1 MEDDF
6 DMEDSNPFAV
16 PGLGT
21 PEDRV
26 RYTGQLT
33 QLFDAQK
40 AYAANQAAQYK
51 AAEES
56 IRQRRYGA
64 PTTSEQLAALSQALI
79 APRKM
84 RGFAGTLQNVLPAL
98 TQPAELRRRAEEQRA
113 EDLMKLQQQQS
124 MAAST
129 AQMQALENQLKYG
142 RPLLNQRAPQ
152 TTYDPFT
159 GSVIDKAAGTATP
172 VTRVPSKQSVAI
184 AFSALREYISN
195 PNVTPAQKREQVTA
209 LARELSMP
217 PDQVMRQLGVQM

>member
-6 DMEDSNPFAV
+6 GMEDNNPFAV

-40 AYAANQAAQYK
+40 AHAANQAAQYK

-64 PTTSEQLAALSQALI
+64 PTTSEQLAALSQALL
-79 APRKM
+79 APRRM
-84 RGFAGTLQNVLPAL
+84 RGLAGTLQNVLPAL
-98 TQPAELRRRAEEQRA
+98 TQPAELQRRAEEQRA
-113 EDLMKLQQQQS
+113 EDLMKLQQQQG

-152 TTYDPFT
+152 RDRVQLSSTDRPVNLETGRQITT
-159 GSVIDKAAGTATP
+159 
-172 VTRVPSKQSVAI
+172 PSSQ
-184 AFSALREYISN
+184 ALRTTLAQLRN
-195 PNVTPAQKREQVTA
+195 PNESEEVKQQTRLLFLERYGAPVEQF
-209 LARELSMP
+209 
-217 PDQVMRQLGVQM
+217 LGE

>member
-6 DMEDSNPFAV
+6 GMEDSNPFAV

-40 AYAANQAAQYK
+40 AAAASQAAQYK

-79 APRKM
+79 APRRM
-84 RGFAGTLQNVLPAL
+84 RGLAGTLQNVLPAL

-113 EDLMKLQQQQS
+113 EDLMKLQQQQG

-152 TTYDPFT
+152 RDRVQMSPTSGRAMNLDTGQEIISPPQEALDITMAQLNDP
-159 GSVIDKAAGTATP
+159 
-172 VTRVPSKQSVAI
+172 RVPESVKRETRQR
-184 AFSALREYISN
+184 FFREYGATIEN
-195 PNVTPAQKREQVTA
+195 FVRY
-209 LARELSMP
+209 
-217 PDQVMRQLGVQM
+217 

>member
-6 DMEDSNPFAV
+6 GMEDSNNPFAV

-40 AYAANQAAQYK
+40 AHAANQAAQYK

-84 RGFAGTLQNVLPAL
+84 RGLAGTLQNVLPAL

-113 EDLMKLQQQQS
+113 EDLMKLQQQQG

-152 TTYDPFT
+152 RDRVQMSPTSGRAMNLDTGQEIINPPQEALDITMAQLNDP
-159 GSVIDKAAGTATP
+159 
-172 VTRVPSKQSVAI
+172 RVPESLKRETRQR
-184 AFSALREYISN
+184 FFREYGATIEN
-195 PNVTPAQKREQVTA
+195 FVRY
-209 LARELSMP
+209 
-217 PDQVMRQLGVQM
+217 

>member
-6 DMEDSNPFAV
+6 GMEDSNPFAV

-40 AYAANQAAQYK
+40 AAAANQAAQYK

-79 APRKM
+79 APRRM
-84 RGFAGTLQNVLPAL
+84 RGLAGTLQNVLPAL
-98 TQPAELRRRAEEQRA
+98 TQPAELQRRAEEQRA
-113 EDLMKLQQQQS
+113 EDLMKLQQQQG

-152 TTYDPFT
+152 RD
-159 GSVIDKAAGTATP
+159 
-172 VTRVPSKQSVAI
+172 RV
-184 AFSALREYISN
+184 
-195 PNVTPAQKREQVTA
+195 
-209 LARELSMP
+209 
-217 PDQVMRQLGVQM
+217 QLGSEDKPINLETGRPIITPSSRVLDDLDMYLSDPSTPEGLKRKAKRDFARRYGAPFEQFVGD